1 MERWECGHNWGVW
14 HPDDRRLSQR
24 SQRLWS
30 PSARWWSF
38 YLTVCL
44 IRISWTLN
52 IEERHLFGNELF
64 NEDKSVSIL
73 CGHVGHE
80 GRIGMAA
87 VTVKE
92 DAQFDGSKIYN
103 LMVSYLPSYARP
115 RFIRIQ
121 VILFHTHYFTLHFTK
136 TAGTFNFNIWKTNI
150 VLFSKKTQKQL
161 RLRSMFM
168 PLLQCWTTHFDV
180 HFSHCV
186 CSLWSK

>member
-1 MERWECGHNWGVW
+1 M
-14 HPDDRRLSQR
+14 
-24 SQRLWS
+24 
-30 PSARWWSF
+30 
-38 YLTVCL
+38 
-44 IRISWTLN
+44 
-52 IEERHLFGNELF
+52 FGNELF

-136 TAGTFNFNIWKTNI
+136 TAGTLNFNILKNKHCSVLKENTKTTKI
-150 VLFSKKTQKQL
+150 VINAYATVAMLDNAF
-161 RLRSMFM
+161 
-168 PLLQCWTTHFDV
+168 
-180 HFSHCV
+180 
-186 CSLWSK
+186 